1 MKQGHALSPPKAA
14 EHLDLRA
21 VLILLACCACWGA
34 GQVAIKVA
42 NTGISPVMQA
52 GLRSCLSALLVFLW
66 ALYRGIPLFQRD
78 RTLLAGIAIGV
89 FFALE
94 FLVLYPGLDRTTA
107 SRGVVFLYTAPF
119 VVAVGA
125 HYFIPGDRLS
135 VTKVMGLCAAL
146 AGLMV
151 AMGESIFAPG
161 RPTLVGDVMCV
172 IASVLWG
179 VTTILVRTTPLR
191 SAAAEKTLLYQLAVS
206 GAILV
211 PASIALG
218 EPGVTD
224 LRPAVLGA
232 FAYTFVIVA
241 FVSYTAWFWLVRN
254 YPPTRVSAFTFL
266 APVFGVLAGNLILSE
281 PFTPSLAVSLAL
293 IAAGIYLVN
302 RVPGQ
307 PSKGS

>member
-1 MKQGHALSPPKAA
+1 MRQTQSLAPKATDR
-14 EHLDLRA
+14 LDLTA
-21 VLILLACCACWGA
+21 ILTVLACCACWGA
-34 GQVAIKVA
+34 GQVAIKIA

-52 GLRSCLSALLVFLW
+52 GLRSCLSAILVLLW

-78 RTLLAGIAIGV
+78 RTLLAGIVIGV

-107 SRGVVFLYTAPF
+107 SRGVIFLYTAPF

-125 HYFIPGDRLS
+125 HFFIPGDRLS
-135 VTKVMGLCAAL
+135 VTKVAGLCAAL
-146 AGLMV
+146 GGLMV

-161 RPTLVGDVMCV
+161 RPTLTGDIMCL

-179 VTTILVRTTPLR
+179 VTTILVRATPLR
-191 SAAAEKTLLYQLAVS
+191 AAPPEKTLLYQLVVS
-206 GAILV
+206 GLILV
-211 PASIALG
+211 PASLALG
-218 EPGVTD
+218 ERGITD

-266 APVFGVLAGNLILSE
+266 APVFGVVAGNIMLGE
-281 PFTPSLAVSLAL
+281 PFTPSLAVSLVL

-302 RVPGQ
+302 RIPAG
-307 PSKGS
+307 SGKGP